1 MVVQSPDQLAPR
13 LEIYRR
19 SMVHLESAS
28 SYRVLSADAY
38 TKHGLNASG
47 IVVDEVHAQK
57 NRELIDVLTTSVGSR
72 RQPIEVYITTAG
84 YDRQSICY
92 ELHDYALRVMN
103 GVIED
108 PAFLAV
114 IYAAGEEDD
123 WTDERVWAQCNPG
136 LGHSLKLDYLRG
148 ECEKAKAIPA
158 YENTFKRLHLNIWTE
173 QESRWLQLETWDAC
187 AAAVPSLEELAG
199 AALLGWR

>member
-57 NRELIDVLTTSVGSR
+57 NRELIDVL
-72 RQPIEVYITTAG
+72 
-84 YDRQSICY
+84 
-92 ELHDYALRVMN
+92 HDLGR
-103 GVIED
+103 
-108 PAFLAV
+108 LAP
-114 IYAAGEEDD
+114 AAG
-123 WTDERVWAQCNPG
+123 RG
-136 LGHSLKLDYLRG
+136 LYHDRG
-148 ECEKAKAIPA
+148 
-158 YENTFKRLHLNIWTE
+158 L
-173 QESRWLQLETWDAC
+173 
-187 AAAVPSLEELAG
+187 
-199 AALLGWR
+199 

>member
-47 IVVDEVHAQK
+47 VVVDEVHAQK

-72 RQPIEVYITTAG
+72 RQPIEVFITTAG

-92 ELHDYALRVMN
+92 ELHDYALRVIN
-103 GVIED
+103 GIIED

-114 IYAAGEEDD
+114 IYAASEEDD
-123 WTDERVWAQCNPG
+123 WTDERVWALCNPG

-148 ECEKAKAIPA
+148 ECEKARGVIPA
-158 YENTFKRLHLNIWTE
+158 YET
-173 QESRWLQLETWDAC
+173 
-187 AAAVPSLEELAG
+187 PSSVCI
-199 AALLGWR
+199 